1 MPRNSGP
8 AHVFSRSKEAN
19 PVKIKWAAGIG
30 LFLSLLIPVNLTMAA
45 EVKLHIPPV
54 FQERPSWCWAA
65 VGEMVF
71 KYYYVPVIHRTDY
84 QCGIVQGRKL
94 CTERPNCLECD
105 LPAGDEATMVNMLE
119 QYPLLATLGVAAG
132 AIALTVQ
139 AKDGTLSGAEVKGEL
154 DHGRPIIV
162 GVSPRGFKVDDISQH
177 MALIVGYD
185 DSSGE
190 LVLTVNDPF
199 PFEDD
204 RFMWIGTPYPRTKVS
219 GANDGQYEIRLEKFR
234 SKLKWTKT
242 MYGITCTGQG
252 CPSENL
258 EVAHGPTGKDDREVT
273 QIVLAA
279 SSGDFKTLRTGHKA
293 VNTDTGTTWR
303 SNVTFSGAKQ
313 CLVRDKDDHHG
324 ANWSCMFRFDDRPE
338 ADIAV
343 EDLVNR
349 LRKSL
354 PLGWIGTD
362 LDVDSDTE
370 LYTKTEKFSANKP
383 GNNSVIRVYLI
394 DTKKDG
400 RVKVYLSV
408 DNN

>member
-1 MPRNSGP
+1 
-8 AHVFSRSKEAN
+8 
-19 PVKIKWAAGIG
+19 
-30 LFLSLLIPVNLTMAA
+30 
-45 EVKLHIPPV
+45 
-54 FQERPSWCWAA
+54 
-65 VGEMVF
+65 
-71 KYYYVPVIHRTDY
+71 
-84 QCGIVQGRKL
+84 
-94 CTERPNCLECD
+94 
-105 LPAGDEATMVNMLE
+105 
-119 QYPLLATLGVAAG
+119 LATLGGAAG
-132 AIALTVQ
+132 AITLTVQ
-139 AKDGTLSGAEVKGEL
+139 SKDGTLSEAEVKDEL

-258 EVAHGPTGKDDREVT
+258 EVAHGPAGKDDREVT
-273 QIVLAA
+273 QLVLAA
-279 SSGDFKTLRTGHKA
+279 SSRDFKTLRTGHKA
-293 VNTDTGTTWR
+293 IDADTGTTWR
-303 SNVTFSGAKQ
+303 SNVTFPGANQ
-313 CLVRDKDDHHG
+313 CLVRDKDDHHA
-324 ANWSCMFRFDDRPE
+324 ANWSCMFRFDDRPD

-343 EDLVNR
+343 EGIVNR

-354 PLGWIGTD
+354 PDGWIGTD
-362 LDVDSDTE
+362 LDVDSDAE
-370 LYTKTEKFSANKP
+370 LYTKTDKFSAHKP
-383 GNNSVIRVYLI
+383 GNNSAIRIYFI

-400 RVKVYLSV
+400 RVKIYLSV